1 MTYTLSAFVNIDLGS
16 FLIVIFIFTTIGFF
30 ISKKILSRKLNY
42 QKDSSINI
50 YSGIIGLIFSVILIL
65 AILFCLT

>member
-1 MTYTLSAFVNIDLGS
+1 MTYTLSAFVNIDLAS

-65 AILFCLT
+65 AIFFCLT